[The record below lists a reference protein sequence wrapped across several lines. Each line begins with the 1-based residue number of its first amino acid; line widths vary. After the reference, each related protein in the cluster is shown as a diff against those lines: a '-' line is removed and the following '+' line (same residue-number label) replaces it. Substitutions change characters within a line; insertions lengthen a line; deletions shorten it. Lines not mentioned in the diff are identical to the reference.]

1 MRLYR
6 VLCRGHQTLLT
17 ADIQVSPIPILAR
30 IRVSSIPIP
39 HTPVYRPTLLLS
51 RTNALQTYRY
61 RPSLFYSKMY
71 SSIQPSHR
79 DHTGTLSDIPESSI
93 PTL

>member
-61 RPSLFYSKMY
+61 RPSLFYSKM
-71 SSIQPSHR
+71 
-79 DHTGTLSDIPESSI
+79 
-93 PTL
+93 